1 MISHITPYVPQ
12 ISIDQIAPF
21 AILAV
26 AALLVLAL
34 DALLDVFV
42 KGITRARRD
51 RTLAIVTGAALIVT
65 GFTFYADVL
74 GATGKPFFEGA
85 LRADEFGNLGA
96 LTIVFSGLVF
106 LIMAPRFVEK
116 FRLPAGELY
125 ALLLFAVFGM
135 TMLAVANELI
145 TAFICIEILSLCLY
159 VMTGI
164 NRRSPKGAEASF
176 KYFLLGAFAS
186 AFLVLGIA
194 FIFGATGTTQM
205 FGEGSVMESLEAQ
218 RAAGEVVQLPA
229 DVASYN
235 LGINDVLYAGERVAN
250 ISVPGAEVVGGQVL
264 SSPKAQLVTLPL
276 NPMWIYLGFTLML
289 VGIGFK
295 LSLAPFHMWAPDVYE
310 GAPTITAM
318 FIATASK
325 VAAFAFL
332 VHFVEAMSFWR
343 YFPVA
348 TSYVIGAIALISMLW
363 GNLAALVQT
372 NIKRMLAYSSVAHG
386 GYMAVGVAALLT
398 RDVFS
403 DPLRQT
409 DVRNAIILYLFAYTL
424 MNVVAFGIVAYLGKA
439 GESEIGNYR
448 GLSKRRPGLAAAMA
462 IAMISLTGIPPTVG
476 FAGKFFIFKEAI
488 SAGMVELAVVAMIAS
503 AISAFYY
510 LRVVVAMYMQEEDE
524 TAPMA
529 GAVLQTSNG
538 YTFVVGLSTTMIFL
552 FGILPALFLAL
563 GR

>member
-1 MISHITPYVPQ
+1 MTAYVPQ
-12 ISIDQIAPF
+12 ISIDQVAPF
-21 AILAV
+21 LILAV

-34 DALLDVFV
+34 DALLDILV
-42 KGITRARRD
+42 KGITRERRD
-51 RTLAIVTGAALIVT
+51 MVLAIVAGAALVVT
-65 GFTFYADVL
+65 GFTFYVDVL
-74 GATGKPFFEGA
+74 GATGRPFFEGA

-96 LTIVFSGLVF
+96 LTILFSALVF
-106 LIMAPRFVEK
+106 LIMAPRFVK
-116 FRLPAGELY
+116 KYTLPAGELY

-145 TAFICIEILSLCLY
+145 TAFICIEILSLSLY
-159 VMTGI
+159 VMAGI
-164 NRRSPKGAEASF
+164 NRRSPKAIEASF
-176 KYFLLGAFAS
+176 KYFILGAFAS

-205 FGEGSVMESLEAQ
+205 FGENSVMESLQAQ
-218 RAAGEVVQLPA
+218 RAAGQVVQLPS
-229 DVASYN
+229 DVATYN
-235 LGINDVLYAGERVAN
+235 LGINDVLYAGERLAN
-250 ISVPGAEVVGGQVL
+250 AVVPAASVVDGQVL
-264 SSPKAQLVTLPL
+264 ATPNPELVSLPI
-276 NPMWIYLGFTLML
+276 NPMWVYLGFTLML

-343 YFPVA
+343 YFPVG
-348 TSYVIGAIALISMLW
+348 TSFVIGAIALISMLW

-386 GYMAVGVAALLT
+386 GYMAVGVTTLLT
-398 RDVFS
+398 QSVFS
-403 DPLRQT
+403 DPLRQA
-409 DVRNAIILYLFAYTL
+409 DVRNSIILYLFAYTL
-424 MNVVAFGIVAYLGKA
+424 MNVVAFGIVAYLGKE
-439 GESEIGNYR
+439 GESDIANYR

-462 IAMISLTGIPPTVG
+462 ITMISLTGIPPTVG

-488 SAGMVELAVVAMIAS
+488 SAGLIELAVVAMIAS

-510 LRVVVAMYMQEEDE
+510 LRVVVAMYMQDEEE
-524 TAPMA
+524 EATIA
-529 GAVLQTSNG
+529 GGVLQTAGG
-538 YTFVVGLSTTMIFL
+538 YQFVVGLSTTMIFV

>member
-1 MISHITPYVPQ
+1 MISQVTAYVPQ
-12 ISIDQIAPF
+12 ISIDQVAPF
-21 AILAV
+21 LILAV

-34 DALLDVFV
+34 DALLDILV
-42 KGITRARRD
+42 KGITRERRD
-51 RTLAIVTGAALIVT
+51 MVLAIVAGAALVVT
-65 GFTFYADVL
+65 GFTFYVDVL
-74 GATGKPFFEGA
+74 GATGRPFFEGA

-96 LTIVFSGLVF
+96 LTILFSALVF
-106 LIMAPRFVEK
+106 LIMAPRFVK
-116 FRLPAGELY
+116 KYTLPAGELY

-145 TAFICIEILSLCLY
+145 TAFICIEILSLSLY
-159 VMTGI
+159 VMAGI
-164 NRRSPKGAEASF
+164 NRRSPKAIEASF
-176 KYFLLGAFAS
+176 KYFILGAFAS

-205 FGEGSVMESLEAQ
+205 FGENSVMESLQAQ
-218 RAAGEVVQLPA
+218 RAAGQVVQLPS
-229 DVASYN
+229 DVATYN
-235 LGINDVLYAGERVAN
+235 LGINDVLYAGERLAN
-250 ISVPGAEVVGGQVL
+250 AVVPAASVVDGQVL
-264 SSPKAQLVTLPL
+264 ATPNPELVSLPI
-276 NPMWIYLGFTLML
+276 NPMWVYLGFTLML

-343 YFPVA
+343 YFPVG
-348 TSYVIGAIALISMLW
+348 TSFVIGAIALISMLW

-386 GYMAVGVAALLT
+386 GYMAVGVTTLLT
-398 RDVFS
+398 QSVFS
-403 DPLRQT
+403 DPLRQA
-409 DVRNAIILYLFAYTL
+409 DVRNSIILYLFAYTL
-424 MNVVAFGIVAYLGKA
+424 MNVVAFGIVAYLGKE
-439 GESEIGNYR
+439 GESDIANYR

-462 IAMISLTGIPPTVG
+462 ITMISLTGIPPTVG

-488 SAGMVELAVVAMIAS
+488 SAGLIELAVVAMIAS

-510 LRVVVAMYMQEEDE
+510 LRVVVAMYMQDEEE
-524 TAPMA
+524 EATIA
-529 GAVLQTSNG
+529 GGVLQTAGG
-538 YTFVVGLSTTMIFL
+538 YQFVVGLSTTMIFV